1 MNTVFKYNG
10 TIISTPNLDKK
21 LKRMKITINDIEIID
36 FPKNKQEEVIE
47 YEDKILYYFKNKIT
61 GETVI
66 SIYPDLDNLKR
77 IINIDEYDR
86 TITN

>member
-36 FPKNKQEEVIE
+36 SPKNKQEEVIE
-47 YEDKILYYFKNKIT
+47 YEDKTLYTFKNKIT